1 MLIDGRPLVGNRTGI
16 GVHTAEIAGRL
27 RGVPMIAS
35 HAVIENRQGL
45 ENCAFRVDHSPFG
58 LLWQQTILPDIEC
71 EVLWGPHGTLPFNWK
86 RRSVVTVH
94 DFTSIT
100 MPGRHR
106 LKTILS
112 FNLFIGRSLEI
123 ASRVAC
129 VSRAVADE
137 AMRGFG
143 VPANKIEIVPNGV
156 DPFFSPAGEEEDY
169 ILFTGTIEPRK
180 GIDDLLAVWS
190 SLPEPRPRLIL
201 AGDAG
206 WRGAGVPPAF
216 RGASRRAGLSAGRD
230 AQRDAAGT
238 AAPHGLEILGYVTR
252 ERLRELYRGAR
263 VFIYPSRYEGF
274 GIPPL
279 EAMACG
285 APVIATHTGAIP
297 EFAGDAALL
306 VDPGD
311 RSALRAALV
320 RLLGDADLRRK
331 LRARGPERARLFDWN
346 RGAALMTEL
355 LECG

>member
-1 MLIDGRPLVGNRTGI
+1 MRLLIDGRPLVGNRTGI

-27 RGVPMIAS
+27 HGEPPLVAS

-58 LLWQQTILPDIEC
+58 LLWQQTILPEIDA
-71 EVLWGPHGTLPFNWK
+71 EVLWGPHGTLPFTWQK
-86 RRSVVTVH
+86 PSVVTVH

-123 ASRVAC
+123 ATRVAC
-129 VSRAVADE
+129 VSRRVADE
-137 AMRGFG
+137 TMRGFG
-143 VPANKIEIVPNGV
+143 VPAEKIEIVPNGV
-156 DPFFSPAGEEEDY
+156 DPFFSPGGEELDY
-169 ILFTGTIEPRK
+169 ILFTGTLEPRK
-180 GIDDLLAVWS
+180 GIDDLFAVWS
-190 SLPEPRPRLIL
+190 SLPEPRPRLVL

-206 WRGAGVPPAF
+206 WKTEVPNGV
-216 RGASRRAGLSAGRD
+216 SA
-230 AQRDAAGT
+230 T
-238 AAPHGLEILGYVTR
+238 GYVTR

-263 VFIYPSRYEGF
+263 VFVYPSRYEGF

-285 APVIATHTGAIP
+285 APVIATRTGAIP

-306 VDPGD
+306 IEPGD
-311 RSALRAALV
+311 RSALREALMRV
-320 RLLGDADLRRK
+320 LGDRDLRRD
-331 LRARGPERARLFDWN
+331 LRARGPERARRYDWIRSAN
-346 RGAALMTEL
+346 LMAEL
-355 LECG
+355 LRCG